1 MSPRASEPNELRPG
15 GILRTGGGP
24 TPAWRC
30 LTAPGVVAAAA
41 DGVVEI
47 ELDERARCQ
56 GCRGACLWGR
66 PDASRAR
73 LRTELELGVGDRVRV
88 SMPHRYLLLAALL
101 LHGLPLAG
109 LLGGA
114 VAGLAATG
122 GDGGAVAGAV
132 AGVALVVAGA
142 RRAAR
147 RVEAL
152 ALRHLVLER
161 AA

>member
-1 MSPRASEPNELRPG
+1 M
-15 GILRTGGGP
+15 
-24 TPAWRC
+24 
-30 LTAPGVVAAAA
+30 VAAAR
-41 DGVVEI
+41 DGVVEL
-47 ELDERARCQ
+47 ELDERARCE

-66 PDASRAR
+66 PGGSRAR
-73 LRTELELGVGDRVRV
+73 LRTELALGVGDRVLV

-114 VAGLAATG
+114 VAGLAVTG
-122 GDGGAVAGAV
+122 GDGGAVAGAA
-132 AGVALVVAGA
+132 AGVALVVVGA

-152 ALRHLVLER
+152 ALRHLTLR
-161 AA
+161 RFA